1 MARADLLKK
10 LFSSFK
16 QEDKDSFYKVASEI
30 IEDERKKNHGIL
42 ADDLRMIL
50 NGNYQPKRS
59 MSSFSSNTPKD
70 SDKEIPLVEVIYPEK
85 YFSDLIITDEKTMQL
100 DQIIKEFQDI
110 GANTECIEVH
120 SNYMT
125 PSSYIIANQS
135 KGSRTIIT
143 SKKEPIRKLDHDGN
157 IHADLILVDG
167 EHPETAEAVLRA
179 NPNAISVIDA
189 GRLTDDTKRLGK
201 LVTYVVCS
209 KVFAESFAD
218 RKIDVLDKDSL
229 IYCYEK
235 LREYFQTNIII
246 TLEDKGSFTKIDDY
260 EILPT
265 VKVVAV
271 DSTGAGDIFHGA
283 FTYFI
288 GNGYSL
294 RDAIHYASITS
305 AISVTRV
312 GARISIPELSEVLE
326 YDELI

>member
-1 MARADLLKK
+1 MKVVCVGHSTYDTTLPMDFYPTENLKYRISEHIECGGGPASNGAYLLAKWGM
-10 LFSSFK
+10 
-16 QEDKDSFYKVASEI
+16 DTTMMCAV
-30 IEDERKKNHGIL
+30 G
-42 ADDLRMIL
+42 DDYY
-50 NGNYQPKRS
+50 GH
-59 MSSFSSNTPKD
+59 
-70 SDKEIPLVEVIYPEK
+70 
-85 YFSDLIITDEKTMQL
+85 
-100 DQIIKEFQDI
+100 QIIKEFQDI